1 MIDEYKKVL
10 FKNQE
15 GYPSDQLRGHLL
27 EQYKLY
33 IEMADRIS
41 SRRQSANSFF
51 LSLNTTLV
59 ALGGCPRTQKAILG
73 QPPSQ
78 LSLPWRAKYK
88 LVRGSC
94 NSRYCYLIYV
104 VSFSQIIQ
112 GSKHRQVQ
120 GCS

>member
-59 ALGGCPRTQKAILG
+59 ALGGCPRTQKMISRPHYIVFVNIITHYIL
-73 QPPSQ
+73 
-78 LSLPWRAKYK
+78 W
-88 LVRGSC
+88 
-94 NSRYCYLIYV
+94 
-104 VSFSQIIQ
+104 
-112 GSKHRQVQ
+112 
-120 GCS
+120 